1 MRNIHELQQKEYRL
15 PDASGMVPVITPGT
29 AATDNLAAV
38 MKNSVVFLEPSF
50 WVIGPPTPRKAGAPG
65 ADDRPTATD

>member
-1 MRNIHELQQKEYRL
+1 MRNVHELHQKGYRL
-15 PDASGMVPVITPGT
+15 PDASGMSPVTTQGT
-29 AATDNLAAV
+29 AATDNLAAA

-50 WVIGPPTPRKAGAPG
+50 WVIGPPTPRKAGEPG

>member
-1 MRNIHELQQKEYRL
+1 M
-15 PDASGMVPVITPGT
+15 APVITPST

-50 WVIGPPTPRKAGAPG
+50 WVIGPPTPHKAGEPG
-65 ADDRPTATD
+65 ADDQPTATD